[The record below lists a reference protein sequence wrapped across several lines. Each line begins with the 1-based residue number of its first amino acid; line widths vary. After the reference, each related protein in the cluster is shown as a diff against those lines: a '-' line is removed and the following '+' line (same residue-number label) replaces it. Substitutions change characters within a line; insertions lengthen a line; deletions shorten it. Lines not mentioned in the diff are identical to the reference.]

1 MRAFQHRAAGHDGL
15 LTEGE
20 GALVFKPYHAKEA
33 AFYMEV
39 QRRRV
44 DEPGAAQDVPLHL
57 WMPCFMGVLEQGDVR
72 KPGASGN
79 TPAGSKYIVLNNL
92 LHGYSRPNVMDIKL
106 GSVLYDEDAPLEKRQ
121 RLQEVSRT
129 TTSGSLAFRICGM
142 KIERGKASC
151 TALDEAHYDVE
162 THHGVEYLSVNKFYG
177 RTRTK
182 DDISEAIELF
192 FNNERLSKPRKKQL
206 YDTFWQ
212 RLQLFYNTLLDTKAR
227 FISSSLLFVYES
239 DPAAWEELDDVD
251 ELVHDYEVELIDTD
265 EEDDELA
272 GGFVQQTTQ
281 ASMVIDTRDDD
292 ELPNPTIMNEKV
304 EPRNKK
310 LSSMTFIDFAHSQFT
325 DTDDYDENVILGVE
339 NLIDIFNELRIWI
352 WKCFLIDMIIDMI
365 SGISLACGQIYK

>member
-142 KIERGKASC
+142 KIERGK
-151 TALDEAHYDVE
+151 
-162 THHGVEYLSVNKFYG
+162 
-177 RTRTK
+177 
-182 DDISEAIELF
+182 
-192 FNNERLSKPRKKQL
+192 
-206 YDTFWQ
+206 
-212 RLQLFYNTLLDTKAR
+212 
-227 FISSSLLFVYES
+227 
-239 DPAAWEELDDVD
+239 
-251 ELVHDYEVELIDTD
+251 
-265 EEDDELA
+265 LA
-272 GGFVQQTTQ
+272 V
-281 ASMVIDTRDDD
+281 
-292 ELPNPTIMNEKV
+292 P
-304 EPRNKK
+304 
-310 LSSMTFIDFAHSQFT
+310 H
-325 DTDDYDENVILGVE
+325 
-339 NLIDIFNELRIWI
+339 
-352 WKCFLIDMIIDMI
+352 
-365 SGISLACGQIYK
+365 